1 MPMYQLGIDVSKNT
15 LDLCLLREGIKGR
28 IKTRKLKNTAD
39 AAKVVA
45 EWLKKQSCELGEVH
59 IIMEAT
65 GVYHEPLAYGLHFA
79 GARISLANPH
89 RTREFARGMNILTK
103 NDKVDAWMLAC
114 YGSLKEPEAWTP
126 PPESVRY
133 LRALLRRRDA
143 LVADSTR
150 EKNRL
155 EKSVFTDS
163 PDAVRASIE
172 NMLQELSNEIEH
184 LDVLIQE
191 HIKTHPELNQD
202 FRLLTS
208 IKSVGYL
215 LGLNMLAILKS
226 HSFESAEQAAA
237 FLGVVPVERRSGT
250 SVKGKPKLSKIGPPE
265 IRTKLY
271 LAALCGLRF
280 NPVMKQMYTKLCQ
293 RGKSKMCAIRS
304 EEHTSE
310 LQSLV
315 DIAYAVFCFTSSN
328 ADKLSTLEG
337 ETSHHEDSEDRFPT
351 TYEWRFPY
359 CPVRKSWRCTANAK
373 DKHKATEQE

>member
-1 MPMYQLGIDVSKNT
+1 MNKTNWRDGYVKGEKMPMYQLGIDVSKNT

-293 RGKSKMCAIRS
+293 RGKSKMCAIGALMRK
-304 EEHTSE
+304 
-310 LQSLV
+310 LV
-315 DIAYAVFCFTSSN
+315 HWCYGVLKTQLPFDA
-328 ADKLSTLEG
+328 E
-337 ETSHHEDSEDRFPT
+337 
-351 TYEWRFPY
+351 
-359 CPVRKSWRCTANAK
+359 
-373 DKHKATEQE
+373 

>member
-163 PDAVRASIE
+163 R
-172 NMLQELSNEIEH
+172 Q
-184 LDVLIQE
+184 
-191 HIKTHPELNQD
+191 
-202 FRLLTS
+202 
-208 IKSVGYL
+208 
-215 LGLNMLAILKS
+215 
-226 HSFESAEQAAA
+226 
-237 FLGVVPVERRSGT
+237 GV
-250 SVKGKPKLSKIGPPE
+250 
-265 IRTKLY
+265 
-271 LAALCGLRF
+271 
-280 NPVMKQMYTKLCQ
+280 N
-293 RGKSKMCAIRS
+293 
-304 EEHTSE
+304 
-310 LQSLV
+310 
-315 DIAYAVFCFTSSN
+315 
-328 ADKLSTLEG
+328 
-337 ETSHHEDSEDRFPT
+337 
-351 TYEWRFPY
+351 
-359 CPVRKSWRCTANAK
+359 
-373 DKHKATEQE
+373 

>member
-191 HIKTHPELNQD
+191 HIETHPELNQD

-280 NPVMKQMYTKLCQ
+280 NPAMNRPGFPGEYFICELRLPDHYFRWKHNKLFLLLPEEYGPAFPAIVDCYTSPPTLVWPVPLLSGFSSSYGVLPPLC
-293 RGKSKMCAIRS
+293 
-304 EEHTSE
+304 
-310 LQSLV
+310 
-315 DIAYAVFCFTSSN
+315 
-328 ADKLSTLEG
+328 
-337 ETSHHEDSEDRFPT
+337 
-351 TYEWRFPY
+351 
-359 CPVRKSWRCTANAK
+359 K
-373 DKHKATEQE
+373 DH

>member
-1 MPMYQLGIDVSKNT
+1 M
-15 LDLCLLREGIKGR
+15 
-28 IKTRKLKNTAD
+28 
-39 AAKVVA
+39 A

-79 GARISLANPH
+79 GTRISLANPH

-114 YGSLKEPEAWTP
+114 YGSLKEPETWTP

-133 LRALLRRRDA
+133 LRALLRRRDS

-172 NMLQELSNEIEH
+172 NMLQELRNEIEH
-184 LDVLIQE
+184 LDLLSQE
-191 HIKTHPELNQD
+191 HIETNPELNQD

-237 FLGVVPVERRSGT
+237 FLGVIPVPSIAFCRLSGIL
-250 SVKGKPKLSKIGPPE
+250 SHEWPPVSSDDHFCYSPQRVSSSFRIRHFWGKI
-265 IRTKLY
+265 
-271 LAALCGLRF
+271 
-280 NPVMKQMYTKLCQ
+280 Q
-293 RGKSKMCAIRS
+293 RW
-304 EEHTSE
+304 
-310 LQSLV
+310 LDYV
-315 DIAYAVFCFTSSN
+315 VN
-328 ADKLSTLEG
+328 
-337 ETSHHEDSEDRFPT
+337 
-351 TYEWRFPY
+351 
-359 CPVRKSWRCTANAK
+359 
-373 DKHKATEQE
+373 

>member
-250 SVKGKPKLSKIGPPE
+250 SVKGKPKLPDQPAVNLHRI
-265 IRTKLY
+265 TH
-271 LAALCGLRF
+271 GLRRGIPNRPQYGPGAGRGF
-280 NPVMKQMYTKLCQ
+280 QNVITVADFRQRHQAITDRGRSHKKLRFSPDFSNR
-293 RGKSKMCAIRS
+293 RGVIQPCAHQPDTFS
-304 EEHTSE
+304 
-310 LQSLV
+310 
-315 DIAYAVFCFTSSN
+315 
-328 ADKLSTLEG
+328 
-337 ETSHHEDSEDRFPT
+337 
-351 TYEWRFPY
+351 
-359 CPVRKSWRCTANAK
+359 
-373 DKHKATEQE
+373 

>member
-1 MPMYQLGIDVSKNT
+1 MFPPVSDVFSPHHLVCNQRAMISYHRMKRREPTPSSKVITFVNSYSPLLHLSRQPALTLNGCQELRLCMNKTNWRDGYVKGEKMPMYQLGIDVSKNT

-155 EKSVFTDS
+155 EKSVFT
-163 PDAVRASIE
+163 E
-172 NMLQELSNEIEH
+172 
-184 LDVLIQE
+184 
-191 HIKTHPELNQD
+191 
-202 FRLLTS
+202 
-208 IKSVGYL
+208 
-215 LGLNMLAILKS
+215 
-226 HSFESAEQAAA
+226 
-237 FLGVVPVERRSGT
+237 
-250 SVKGKPKLSKIGPPE
+250 PP
-265 IRTKLY
+265 R
-271 LAALCGLRF
+271 
-280 NPVMKQMYTKLCQ
+280 V
-293 RGKSKMCAIRS
+293 
-304 EEHTSE
+304 
-310 LQSLV
+310 
-315 DIAYAVFCFTSSN
+315 
-328 ADKLSTLEG
+328 
-337 ETSHHEDSEDRFPT
+337 
-351 TYEWRFPY
+351 
-359 CPVRKSWRCTANAK
+359 SWRVFYL
-373 DKHKATEQE
+373 